1 MLILIGPSASGKTEV
16 VKMLIS
22 KYNMKKFV
30 TYTSRPMRP
39 GEIEDVD
46 YHFLSRE
53 EFEEK
58 INDSFFLEYVE
69 YNNNYYGTSYEGM
82 DTDKV
87 VILEPSGLK
96 HYIKHARKNIKICY
110 ITCSEELREKRM
122 IKRGDSEE
130 NIKKR
135 LTSDRVIF
143 NEELNELAD
152 WVIHDEDFSLEELTE
167 KVYDLYKDYING

>member
-53 EFEEK
+53 EFEKK

-69 YNNNYYGTSYEGM
+69 YNNNYYGTAYE
-82 DTDKV
+82 DISKNKV
-87 VILEPSGLK
+87 LIVEPNGANVYYEKLK
-96 HYIKHARKNIKICY
+96 DQIYIVYLNASDEERK
-110 ITCSEELREKRM
+110 RRM
-122 IKRGDSEE
+122 IERGDSLE
-130 NIKKR
+130 NINKR
-135 LTSDRVIF
+135 LLSDIQYFDLNNFKKVNFVLETEGKTIEEVANIIYKSYKEIF
-143 NEELNELAD
+143 R
-152 WVIHDEDFSLEELTE
+152 
-167 KVYDLYKDYING
+167 